1 MPPVFA
7 HGRLRLYLLKLLDEA
22 PRHGYEIIRLLEER
36 FQGLYA
42 PSAGTVYPRL
52 AKLEA
57 EGLVTH
63 TTEGGRKVYSITD
76 AGRAE
81 LADRGGE
88 LADLELEIRE
98 SVAAL
103 ASDIRA
109 DVSGSARDLRREVRE
124 AAQQARAGAGKAGA
138 GKAGAGQSGRTGP
151 AGGRPF
157 PEASDYFD
165 GAFGDKDAWRQAKEE
180 FRRAKEEW
188 KEQAR
193 RAKEES
199 RRAKQDAQRARKQ
212 ARDAQVFAREEVQR
226 VIKHVQEQAQGAM
239 RTGDWSA
246 AVRDALSEVSRE
258 VGRYTGATSGTDTAD
273 EHGRTAPDA
282 ADAPDRS
289 ATADHGT
296 AQDGPRI
303 TVERIDLTKEA
314 PEAGTSESSEAPE
327 SPEAPTARAAHAPEE
342 PAAPAWAT
350 EPGSGDPARDFDR
363 LLDRFRD
370 DLRDAAR
377 DHGVTAAQLTESRRR
392 LAATAAHI
400 GTLLRRPGA
409 DDTHTQADREA

>member
-57 EGLVTH
+57 EGLVSH
-63 TTEGGRKVYSITD
+63 TTEGGRKVYSITA

-88 LADLELEIRE
+88 LADLEMEIRE

-103 ASDIRA
+103 ASDIRE
-109 DVSGSARDLRREVRE
+109 DVSGSARDVRREMRE
-124 AAQQARAGAGKAGA
+124 AAKQAR
-138 GKAGAGQSGRTGP
+138 QGRR
-151 AGGRPF
+151 GGEEHDF
-157 PEASDYFD
+157 PDASDFFD
-165 GAFGDKDAWRQAKEE
+165 GRYGDRESWRQAKEE

-212 ARDAQVFAREEVQR
+212 AREARSFVRDEVQEA
-226 VIKHVQEQAQGAM
+226 IKRVQEQAQEHV
-239 RTGDWSA
+239 RTGDWA
-246 AVRDALSEVSRE
+246 GALREALSEVSRE
-258 VGRYTGATSGTDTAD
+258 VGRFTAGPEGAAGAD
-273 EHGRTAPDA
+273 RPGGGAGQAPE
-282 ADAPDRS
+282 
-289 ATADHGT
+289 
-296 AQDGPRI
+296 DGGG
-303 TVERIDLTKEA
+303 VGLTKEDA
-314 PEAGTSESSEAPE
+314 AARSGGDGRGA
-327 SPEAPTARAAHAPEE
+327 ARAEAAGRV
-342 PAAPAWAT
+342 PAEPAWAS

-377 DHGVTAAQLTESRRR
+377 DHGVTAEQLKDVRSR
-392 LAATAAHI
+392 LSATAAHV
-400 GTLLRRPGA
+400 GALLRDP
-409 DDTHTQADREA
+409 EAYAAGQEPPR

>member
-57 EGLVTH
+57 EGLVSH
-63 TTEGGRKVYSITD
+63 TTEGGRKVYSITG

-103 ASDIRA
+103 ASDIRE
-109 DVSGSARDLRREVRE
+109 DVSGSARDLRREVKE
-124 AAQQARAGAGKAGA
+124 AAQQARAGGQKGNGKAG
-138 GKAGAGQSGRTGP
+138 GKAGRGAP
-151 AGGRPF
+151 GGRPF

-165 GAFGDKDAWRQAKEE
+165 GAYGDKDAWRQAKEE

-199 RRAKQDAQRARKQ
+199 RRARQDAQRARKQ

-226 VIKHVQEQAQGAM
+226 VIRTVQEQAQGVV

-246 AVRDALSEVSRE
+246 AVKEALAEVSRE
-258 VGRYTGATSGTDTAD
+258 VGRFTGAPSGAGERD
-273 EHGRTAPDA
+273 GA
-282 ADAPDRS
+282 A
-289 ATADHGT
+289 
-296 AQDGPRI
+296 DGPRV
-303 TVERIDLTKEA
+303 TVERVDLTKEA
-314 PEAGTSESSEAPE
+314 PESAPPEEAAAPAAGAAP
-327 SPEAPTARAAHAPEE
+327 APPE

-377 DHGVTAAQLTESRRR
+377 DHGVTAEQYAESHRR
-392 LAATAAHI
+392 LASAAAHI

-409 DDTHTQADREA
+409 GDDASATPDDGTGADGGPGAGRGA